1 MKIDIEKY
9 KKLREELV
17 CVPSGLIKEDG
28 TDIMAWTLKKYL
40 SKKELEEIENKEKEL
55 EQTVSKEKKHKDLN
69 KNNVKEDNQEY
80 SLRSKMNSKHDKLFK
95 QILINKNEAAN
106 LINIALKAK
115 YKVNSDKLE
124 LYNKEYISKMFEKME
139 TDMVYKIEE
148 KKTYIIIEHQ
158 STFDRSMPFRIIQYK
173 AEILRNT
180 IEKDKF
186 KNVKYKYPR
195 VIAIV
200 LYTGISKWKIKNMA
214 ELQIPL
220 EGYKEEKEEY
230 ILIDNNDYKEEKLLE
245 SKYMLGK
252 AMLIE
257 RQKDENGIIEILKK
271 ISKKMKQKTENEK
284 REVFNII
291 LQYVLLS
298 INNKELTEKIN
309 KLFKDKKGDEN
320 DMLHATKIL
329 NEAFDKREEKG
340 KKEEKLIAAKKL
352 LSKKMKIEFISEI
365 TGLTKEEIESL
376 K

>member
-55 EQTVSKEKKHKDLN
+55 EQTVSKENEHKNL
-69 KNNVKEDNQEY
+69 NNVKEDIQEY
-80 SLRSKMNSKHDKLFK
+80 SLRLNMNSKHDKLFK

-106 LINIALKAK
+106 LINIALKAR

-124 LYNKEYISKMFEKME
+124 IYNKEYISKMFEKME

-200 LYTGISKWKIKNMA
+200 LYTGTSKWKIKNMA

-230 ILIDNNDYKEEKLLE
+230 ILIDNHNYKEEKLLE

-284 REVFNII
+284 RELFNII

-340 KKEEKLIAAKKL
+340 KKEEKSITAKKL

>member
-55 EQTVSKEKKHKDLN
+55 EQTVSKENEHKNL
-69 KNNVKEDNQEY
+69 NNVKEDIQEY
-80 SLRSKMNSKHDKLFK
+80 SLRLNMNSKHDKLFK

-124 LYNKEYISKMFEKME
+124 IYNKEYISKMFEKME

-200 LYTGISKWKIKNMA
+200 LYTGTSKWKIKNMA

-230 ILIDNNDYKEEKLLE
+230 ILIDNHDYKEEKLLE

-284 REVFNII
+284 RELFNII

-340 KKEEKLIAAKKL
+340 KKEEKLITAKKL

>member
-55 EQTVSKEKKHKDLN
+55 EQTVSKENEHKNL
-69 KNNVKEDNQEY
+69 NNVKEDNQEY
-80 SLRSKMNSKHDKLFK
+80 GLHSNTNSKHDKLFK

-106 LINIALKAK
+106 LINIALKAR

-124 LYNKEYISKMFEKME
+124 IYNKEYISKMFEKME

-230 ILIDNNDYKEEKLLE
+230 ILIDNHDYKEEKLLE

-271 ISKKMKQKTENEK
+271 
-284 REVFNII
+284 
-291 LQYVLLS
+291 
-298 INNKELTEKIN
+298 
-309 KLFKDKKGDEN
+309 
-320 DMLHATKIL
+320 
-329 NEAFDKREEKG
+329 
-340 KKEEKLIAAKKL
+340 
-352 LSKKMKIEFISEI
+352 
-365 TGLTKEEIESL
+365 
-376 K
+376 

>member
-55 EQTVSKEKKHKDLN
+55 EQTVSKENEHKNL
-69 KNNVKEDNQEY
+69 NNVKEDIQEY
-80 SLRSKMNSKHDKLFK
+80 SLRLNMNSKHDKLFK

-106 LINIALKAK
+106 LINIALKAR

-124 LYNKEYISKMFEKME
+124 IYNKEYISKMFEKME

-200 LYTGISKWKIKNMA
+200 LYTGIRKWKIKNMA

-230 ILIDNNDYKEEKLLE
+230 ILIDNHNYKEEKLLE

-284 REVFNII
+284 RELFNII

-340 KKEEKLIAAKKL
+340 KKEEKSITAKKL

>member
-55 EQTVSKEKKHKDLN
+55 EQTVSKENEHKNL
-69 KNNVKEDNQEY
+69 NNVKEDIQEY
-80 SLRSKMNSKHDKLFK
+80 SLRLNMNSKHDKLFK

-200 LYTGISKWKIKNMA
+200 LYTGIRKWKIKNMA

-230 ILIDNNDYKEEKLLE
+230 ILIDNHNYKEEKLLE

-284 REVFNII
+284 RELFNII

-340 KKEEKLIAAKKL
+340 KKEEKLITAKKL